1 MKKLFGILITMG
13 LCFTLALSV
22 SAIYTIEPASET
34 IRNYKQVYDTIYEAI
49 DAQQTYLDVSQWKI
63 KDYEIMYIF
72 NDVMYNSPEFF
83 YADQKLVYR
92 YNTKGYVTSLSFSYN
107 MSYTKRTECK
117 AFYEKEISYLVQEVE
132 AFAFSDAEKALYV
145 HDALISSYAY
155 DTEETIFDAYDF
167 LKERKGVCQAYA
179 LCYIA
184 VLRELDIPCFMVISQ
199 EMNHSWNMVQIDG
212 EWYHVDLV
220 FDDPKPDRPGQVL
233 HDHFL
238 LSDAGIAADHG
249 QGTHWGWRSM
259 YMCKDEQYT
268 DRFWQHSDTRM
279 LYLND
284 RWYYVDDTDRQLY
297 RVFFSGYGAKSLYTY
312 DTYWYVDLN
321 ADPSVVGDKAYQ
333 HWKGLYTGLGLYNGY
348 LYLNT
353 PTAILRVHPTTGEV
367 MELLHLEDKNLNI
380 YGMDILHNQMEYLVG
395 DTPDKNTTSYTE
407 TIPMRYTEDDTVVES
422 VFLPFDDV
430 SRVSPY
436 YQQIEHLYEE
446 HIMNGVS
453 ATLFA
458 PGEELTR
465 AQFATLLSRLH
476 RYDPTEASVETHTG
490 DSLYTDVPT
499 DSWYAP
505 YVRWATESGYMS
517 GVEDGRFAPDEPI
530 SREQMYTI
538 LASAGR
544 SLQLGQ
550 KEDLLI
556 LSTIDRSAISDWA
569 VDSVDYCYTNGL
581 ISEKYQY
588 ALSPQAPVKRGEMAD
603 VLYRFCQLSHAVT
616 S

>member
-1 MKKLFGILITMG
+1 MKKLFGILMAVG
-13 LCFTLALSV
+13 MSVVLALSTAAV
-22 SAIYTIEPASET
+22 YTIDPASET
-34 IRNYKQVYDTIYEAI
+34 IRSYRQVYDAIYEAI
-49 DAQQTYLDVSQWKI
+49 DAQQSYLDVSQWKI

-72 NDVMYNSPEFF
+72 TDVLYNSPEFF

-92 YNTKGYVTSLSFSYN
+92 YNPKGYVTSLSFTYN

-117 AFYEKEISYLVQEVE
+117 AFYEQEISSLVQEVE
-132 AFAFSDAEKALYV
+132 AFALSDAEKALYV
-145 HDALISSYAY
+145 HDVLISSYAY
-155 DTEETIFDAYDF
+155 DTDEEIFDAYHF

-179 LCYIA
+179 LCYMA
-184 VLRELDIPCFMVISQ
+184 VMRELDIPCFMVISQ
-199 EMNHSWNMVQIDG
+199 EMNHSWNLVQIDG

-220 FDDPKPDRPGQVL
+220 FDDPQPDRPGQVL

-259 YMCKDEQYT
+259 LMCKDESYA
-268 DRFWQHSDTRM
+268 DRFWQTSDTRM

-284 RWYYVDDTDRQLY
+284 RWYYVNDSERQLY
-297 RVFFSGYGAKSLYTY
+297 RVFFSGHGEKSLYTF
-312 DTYWYVDLN
+312 DTYWYVDLY
-321 ADPSVVGDKAYQ
+321 ADPAVDGDKAYQ
-333 HWKGLYTGLGLYNGY
+333 RWKGLYTGLGFYNGY

-353 PTAILRVHPTTGEV
+353 PTAIYRVHPTTGET
-367 MELLHLEDKNLNI
+367 MELLHLEENNMNI

-407 TIPMRYTEDDTVVES
+407 TIPMRYTDDDTVVTS
-422 VFLPFDDV
+422 VFLPFTDV

-436 YQQIEHLYEE
+436 YRQIEFLYEE
-446 HIMNGVS
+446 KIMNGVS
-453 ATLFA
+453 TNTFA

-465 AQFATLLSRLH
+465 AQFAVLLSRLH
-476 RYDPTEASVETHTG
+476 QYDPGTYTGET
-490 DSLYTDVPT
+490 LYIDVPS

-505 YVRWATESGYMS
+505 YVQWATESGYMS
-517 GVEDGRFAPDEPI
+517 GVGDGRFAPEDFV
-530 SREQMYTI
+530 SREQMYAI
-538 LASAGR
+538 LASAGK
-544 SLQLGQ
+544 SQGLGQ
-550 KEDLLI
+550 SELI
-556 LSTIDRSAISDWA
+556 LLSTIDRGTISEWA
-569 VDSVDYCYTNGL
+569 VDGVDYCYTNGL

-603 VLYRFCQLSHAVT
+603 VLYRFCQLSPSVV